1 MVQTGR
7 RKAVPGHGLWME
19 QRGQAERM
27 GRGGEGA
34 DRWAGVQGDGKGGKG
49 GNAELTLRCYKGK
62 ALRDAVGW
70 AARAVGARSWSSGAY
85 LENSV
90 ELVVGAIG

>member
-7 RKAVPGHGLWME
+7 RKAAPGQGLWME

-34 DRWAGVQGDGKGGKG
+34 DRWTGVQGDGKGGEG
-49 GNAELTLRCYKGK
+49 GNAELTL
-62 ALRDAVGW
+62 
-70 AARAVGARSWSSGAY
+70 
-85 LENSV
+85 
-90 ELVVGAIG
+90 